1 MFDTV
6 HRKKDI
12 FDKRPEDHPQ
22 YPEEWRIFWEKRYQE
37 IQAQGKNADQY
48 DYKPDWIPYW
58 AKKVEDLYQNEIK
71 TKTKDLMN
79 KFNLK
84 TDKEPIR
91 VNQDEKKARLEIN
104 EQRYKEI
111 GRRGQQNRGNEKTNY
126 LITQVISRL
135 KKQVMTARAH
145 KIRQSII

>member
-37 IQAQGKNADQY
+37 IQSQGKNPDQY

-58 AKKVEDLYQNEIK
+58 AKKVEELYQSEIK

-111 GRRGQQNRGNEKTNY
+111 GRRGQQNRGNK
-126 LITQVISRL
+126 
-135 KKQVMTARAH
+135 KKQLFNYSSH
-145 KIRQSII
+145 YKIQKTIELMNITNSDI

>member
-1 MFDTV
+1 MHAKKNRQIVMLKFFIQVMFDTV

-37 IQAQGKNADQY
+37 IQSQGKNPDQY

-58 AKKVEDLYQNEIK
+58 AKKVEELYQNEIK

-91 VNQDEKKARLEIN
+91 VNEEVKKSRMEVN
-104 EQRYKEI
+104 EQRYQEI
-111 GRRGQQNRGNEKTNY
+111 GRRGKQTNRGIIEKT
-126 LITQVISRL
+126 
-135 KKQVMTARAH
+135 
-145 KIRQSII
+145 SIA

>member
-37 IQAQGKNADQY
+37 IQSQGKNPDQY

-71 TKTKDLMN
+71 TKTTDLMN

-91 VNQDEKKARLEIN
+91 VNQDEKKARLEVN
-104 EQRYKEI
+104 EQRFQEI
-111 GRRGQQNRGNEKTNY
+111 YDRRGKQNRGN
-126 LITQVISRL
+126 
-135 KKQVMTARAH
+135 KKPQLFDY
-145 KIRQSII
+145 SILFL

>member
-37 IQAQGKNADQY
+37 IQSQGKNPDQY

-71 TKTKDLMN
+71 RQNELFLHSFKMSPKY
-79 KFNLK
+79 LK
-84 TDKEPIR
+84 IFLRISWKPDPQMET
-91 VNQDEKKARLEIN
+91 
-104 EQRYKEI
+104 
-111 GRRGQQNRGNEKTNY
+111 RG
-126 LITQVISRL
+126 
-135 KKQVMTARAH
+135 
-145 KIRQSII
+145 